1 MEEETKVAED
11 NIKQICDSD
20 TFKEKVIELIDLYME
35 DIVRKAEEKNKS
47 RIPEYKDEK
56 APELIKHFPH
66 IKSKSAQAA
75 NVSFPD
81 NITIKSEI
89 PQNLTGK
96 ENLVDQFEQMS
107 NLDIWD
113 ALKNIL
119 KERNDVNKKIQEE
132 IQAAKT
138 ESLTLVT
145 QLKSDAI
152 NALDRNFKTTID
164 NVGMF
169 VNFDEISKSLTANTN
184 SQFEKIDMQL
194 NNLSQI
200 LQNELMIIKRV
211 LWNNSIVTNS
221 SSKDLKLTKCMNYD
235 LPIESGWANCK
246 YLNCNHIGPGD
257 FITVLLEKLEI
268 KSTEPY
274 DRILNIKACAF
285 HENMIQ
291 VNHQFTVLSKT
302 TIYQEYTS
310 YLTLTRATGDITR
323 SNFHKL
329 ALSMIPSTLNRISLY
344 QQLVKD
350 LFCTL
355 TFPTG
360 TESINI
366 IPNVEAFNELL
377 TTTEYS
383 GKTAKLELKVETTD
397 DVELYIEV
405 TGSKPKPYDKIF
417 KRHFKYFKDSSI
429 FKVIYPNED
438 VKNKSNTDF
447 IKLVSKTLI

>member
-1 MEEETKVAED
+1 MEEEETNLSNEQ
-11 NIKQICDSD
+11 ITQICNSDIFKSSVKKIFETNLVTIFSNIPQDKFKSIEESD
-20 TFKEKVIELIDLYME
+20 TNGELF
-35 DIVRKAEEKNKS
+35 
-47 RIPEYKDEK
+47 
-56 APELIKHFPH
+56 KHFAH
-66 IKSKSAQAA
+66 IKSKTAQSA
-75 NVSFPD
+75 NVSFPN

-89 PQNLTGK
+89 PQNLTNK
-96 ENLVDQFEQMS
+96 EGVVEQFNQVS
-107 NLDIWD
+107 NMDIWEQ
-113 ALKNIL
+113 LTTII
-119 KERNDVNKKIQEE
+119 KERDNVNKRIQEE

-138 ESLTLVT
+138 ETTSIIT
-145 QLKSDAI
+145 QIKSDAI
-152 NALDRNFKTTID
+152 NALDRNFKTNID

-169 VNFDEISKSLTANTN
+169 VNFDEITKSLTANTN

-257 FITVLLEKLEI
+257 FITVLLEKLEM

-274 DRILNIKACAF
+274 DRILNIKACAY

-291 VNHQFTVLSKT
+291 VNHQFTILSKT

-344 QQLVKD
+344 EQLVKD

-355 TFPTG
+355 SYSDG
-360 TESINI
+360 TESFNI
-366 IPNVEAFNELL
+366 IPNVESFNDLSKN
-377 TTTEYS
+377 TEYS
-383 GKTAKLELKVETTD
+383 GKTAKLKLQVNQHDIVDLTIT
-397 DVELYIEV
+397 V
-405 TGSKPKPYDKIF
+405 TGQQPTQYDQIF
-417 KRHFKYFKDSSI
+417 ERHFKYFKNSSI
-429 FKVIYPNED
+429 FKVIFPNED

-447 IKLVSKTLI
+447 IKLISKTLI

>member
-1 MEEETKVAED
+1 MQKENVSNEEIT
-11 NIKQICDSD
+11 QICNSDIFKSSVKKIFETDLVAIFSNIPRDKLKSNEESD
-20 TFKEKVIELIDLYME
+20 TNGELF
-35 DIVRKAEEKNKS
+35 
-47 RIPEYKDEK
+47 
-56 APELIKHFPH
+56 KHFAH
-66 IKSKSAQAA
+66 IKSKTAQSA
-75 NVSFPD
+75 NVSFPN

-89 PQNLTGK
+89 PQNLTNK
-96 ENLVDQFEQMS
+96 EGVVEQFNQVS
-107 NLDIWD
+107 NMDIWEQ
-113 ALKNIL
+113 LTTII
-119 KERNDVNKKIQEE
+119 KERDNVNKRIQEE

-138 ESLTLVT
+138 ETTTIIT
-145 QLKSDAI
+145 QIKSDAI
-152 NALDRNFKTTID
+152 NALDRNFKTNID

-169 VNFDEISKSLTANTN
+169 VNFDEITKSLTANTN

-257 FITVLLEKLEI
+257 FITVLLEKLEM

-274 DRILNIKACAF
+274 DRILNIKACAY

-291 VNHQFTVLSKT
+291 VNHQFTILSKT

-344 QQLVKD
+344 EQLVKD

-355 TFPTG
+355 SHSYG
-360 TESINI
+360 TESFNI
-366 IPNVEAFNELL
+366 IPNVEAFNDLL
-377 TTTEYS
+377 KTTEYS
-383 GKTAKLELKVETTD
+383 GKTAKLKLQVNQHDIVDLTIT
-397 DVELYIEV
+397 V
-405 TGSKPKPYDKIF
+405 TGQQPTQYDQIF
-417 KRHFKYFKDSSI
+417 ERHFKYFKNSSI
-429 FKVIYPNED
+429 FKVIFPNED

-447 IKLVSKTLI
+447 LKLISKTLI